1 MSCRG
6 CGVRG
11 RSSSEETGRGRG
23 AVSGIPGDPG
33 APGGRGRR
41 RRHRTPEEVAFP
53 GLAAGALPLAA
64 ALLSTFL
71 AAFLSNCGGTGPPP
85 PARIGPAPE
94 YADLAADLGDFIAD
108 EMEAKRIAGLAL
120 ALTDGDRIVW
130 AEGFGEARPGVPA
143 DADTPF
149 RVGSVSKLFTDLAVV
164 ALHERGALDLD
175 APIGDSLPG
184 FAPAPGPEDP
194 ADPITLRQL
203 MAHRAGLVREPPV
216 GHYFDDSSPSLRET
230 VASLNRVPLVFPPGA
245 RLKYSNAGIAVV
257 GRVLE
262 VAAGKPFA
270 EAVTETALAPLGLD
284 SSSFDLAAA
293 PAERLASATM
303 WSYDG
308 REFPAPT
315 FPLGMAPAGSLVTS
329 VRDLGRFLT
338 LLAGGDLPGVVSAD
352 GLREMWRVQFP
363 EETGGEGP
371 EAAGGVSTGFG
382 LGFHLAAL
390 ESGAGDTPD
399 DTPTDTPDDGSSPEP
414 RLRLVGHGGAIY
426 GFSTELAFLPEAGL
440 GAVAVAN
447 VDFTNAVVGRIVRE
461 TLRSALAR
469 RAGRPRSPR
478 RPEPLPAGLAA
489 RLHGLYETDAG
500 GRLRVLARGERA
512 EMEIGSGTLELAQA
526 APGVLIA
533 DSRLAHGPRIEIGEP
548 DDGRIPSLR
557 LLGETYRRVP
567 DPLPAAAPEE
577 FLPLLG
583 EYGWDHNLLFVFE
596 RDGALTVL
604 IEWLARYALTPS
616 PAAPDCFDFPDAGL
630 YPGESL
636 CFLRDEAGGVTG
648 ADLSGI
654 VFPRRPGPGD
664 AEGGTFRIEPLL
676 PVAELR
682 ARAEAASPPAES
694 GDFRD
699 DDLVRLTDLDPGI
712 RLEVRYASENNFMG
726 TAFYEVADAFLQ
738 RPAAEA
744 LARANAALAE
754 HGYAALV
761 YDGYRPWRVTKMFY
775 DATPEHQ
782 RLFVADP
789 ADGSRHNRGAAV
801 DLGLVDRAT
810 GEVLEFV
817 SGYDEFSERAF
828 PSYVGGTSRQRW
840 RRELLRRVME
850 REGFT
855 VYEHEWWHFDY
866 RDWQR
871 YRLLEVPLAEI
882 GSDGR

>member
-1 MSCRG
+1 MTG
-6 CGVRG
+6 PPEAAGEPFAPPVRG
-11 RSSSEETGRGRG
+11 RPRRIPGGAASSGFSAG
-23 AVSGIPGDPG
+23 AV
-33 APGGRGRR
+33 A
-41 RRHRTPEEVAFP
+41 
-53 GLAAGALPLAA
+53 LAA
-64 ALLSTFL
+64 ALL
-71 AAFLSNCGGTGPPP
+71 AGCAETGPPP
-85 PARIGPAPE
+85 PAQIGPAPE

-108 EMEAKRIAGLAL
+108 EMEAKRLPGLAL

-130 AEGFGEARPGVPA
+130 AQGFGEARPGVPA
-143 DADTPF
+143 DADTLF

-184 FAPAPGPEDP
+184 FAPAPGPEGAAGED
-194 ADPITLRQL
+194 APITLRQL

-230 VASLNRVPLVFPPGA
+230 VESLDGVPLVFPPGE
-245 RLKYSNAGIAVV
+245 RQKYSNAGIAVV

-270 EAVTETALAPLGLD
+270 EAVTDAALAPLGLD

-308 REFPAPT
+308 REFAAPT

-338 LLAGGDLPGVVSAD
+338 LLAGGALPGVVSAD

-363 EETGGEGP
+363 EET
-371 EAAGGVSTGFG
+371 AAAADGAGTGVSTGFG

-390 ESGAGDTPD
+390 ESGA
-399 DTPTDTPDDGSSPEP
+399 DDGADEGADEGGSPEP
-414 RLRLVGHGGAIY
+414 PIRLVGHGGAIY

-461 TLRSALAR
+461 TLLSALAR
-469 RAGRPRSPR
+469 RTGQRRPPR
-478 RPEPLPAGLAA
+478 RHEPLPGGLAA
-489 RLHGLYETDAG
+489 RLHGPYETDG
-500 GRLRVLARGERA
+500 GDRLRVLARGDRA
-512 EMEIGSGTLELAQA
+512 EMEIRSATVELAQA
-526 APGVLIA
+526 APGVLIV

-548 DDGRIPSLR
+548 DDGRVLSLR
-557 LLGETYRRVP
+557 VLGDTYRRVP
-567 DPLPAAAPEE
+567 DPLPAPAPEE

-596 RDGALTVL
+596 REGALTVL
-604 IEWLARYALTPS
+604 IEWLPRYALTPS
-616 PAAPDCFDFPDAGL
+616 SAAPDCFDFPDAGL

-664 AEGGTFRIEPLL
+664 AGGTFRIEPLL
-676 PVAELR
+676 PVSELR
-682 ARAEAASPPAES
+682 ARAEAASPPVES
-694 GDFRD
+694 GDFRE

-712 RLEVRYASENNFMG
+712 RLDVRYASTNNFMG

-744 LARANAALAE
+744 LARANAALGE

-761 YDGYRPWRVTKMFY
+761 YDGYRPWRVTKMFH

-801 DLGLVDRAT
+801 DLGLVDRET
-810 GEVLEFV
+810 GAVLEFV

-828 PSYVGGTSRQRW
+828 PGYVGGTSRQRW

-871 YRLLEVPLAEI
+871 YRLLDVPLVSI

>member
-1 MSCRG
+1 MS
-6 CGVRG
+6 
-11 RSSSEETGRGRG
+11 RSPEAAGE
-23 AVSGIPGDPG
+23 PF
-33 APGGRGRR
+33 APPGRR
-41 RRHRTPEEVAFP
+41 PRRRLPEPAASP
-53 GLAAGALPLAA
+53 GLAAGAVGLAA
-64 ALLSTFL
+64 ALL
-71 AAFLSNCGGTGPPP
+71 AGCGATGPPP
-85 PARIGPAPE
+85 PAQVGPVPE

-108 EMEAKRIAGLAL
+108 EMEAKRLPGLAL

-130 AEGFGEARPGVPA
+130 AQGFGEARPGVPA
-143 DADTPF
+143 DADTLF

-175 APIGDSLPG
+175 APIGESLPG
-184 FAPAPGPEDP
+184 FAPGPGP
-194 ADPITLRQL
+194 AGAAGGGDPITLRQL

-216 GHYFDDSSPSLRET
+216 GHYFDDSSPSLRAT
-230 VASLNRVPLVFPPGA
+230 VDSLDGVPLVFPPGA

-262 VAAGKPFA
+262 VTAGKPFA
-270 EAVTETALAPLGLD
+270 EAVTEAALAPLGLH

-293 PAERLASATM
+293 PAERLADATM

-308 REFPAPT
+308 REFAAPT

-363 EETGGEGP
+363 EETGEEAGEETGE
-371 EAAGGVSTGFG
+371 EAGEDAGEDAGDDAGGAPTDLSTGFG
-382 LGFHLAAL
+382 LGFHLATL
-390 ESGAGDTPD
+390 ESGAD
-399 DTPTDTPDDGSSPEP
+399 DNEGGSPEI
-414 RLRLVGHGGAIY
+414 RTRLVGHGGAIY

-461 TLRSALAR
+461 TLLSALAR
-469 RAGRPRSPR
+469 RRGHSRSPR

-489 RLHGLYETDAG
+489 RLHGPYETDG
-500 GRLRVLARGERA
+500 GDRLRVLARGDRA
-512 EMEIGSGTLELAQA
+512 EMEIRSATVELAQA
-526 APGVLIA
+526 APGVLIV
-533 DSRLAHGPRIEIGEP
+533 DSRLAYGPRIEIGEP
-548 DDGRIPSLR
+548 DDGRVLSLR
-557 LLGETYRRVP
+557 LLGDTYRRVP
-567 DPLPAAAPEE
+567 DPLPAPAPEE
-577 FLPLLG
+577 FRPLLG

-596 RDGALTVL
+596 REGALTVL
-604 IEWLARYALTPS
+604 IEWLPRYALTPS
-616 PAAPDCFDFPDAGL
+616 PATPDCFDFPDAGL

-648 ADLSGI
+648 VDLSGI

-664 AEGGTFRIEPLL
+664 AGGTFRIEPLL
-676 PVAELR
+676 PVSELR
-682 ARAEAASPPAES
+682 ARAEAASPPAET
-694 GDFRD
+694 GDFRE

-712 RLEVRYASENNFMG
+712 RLDVRYASTNNFMG

-744 LARANAALAE
+744 LARANAALGE

-761 YDGYRPWRVTKMFY
+761 YDGYRPWRVTKMFH

-801 DLGLVDRAT
+801 DLGLVDRET
-810 GEVLEFV
+810 GAVLEFV

-828 PSYVGGTSRQRW
+828 PGYVGGTSRQRW

-871 YRLLEVPLAEI
+871 YRLLDVPLAAI
-882 GSDGR
+882 GGDGR